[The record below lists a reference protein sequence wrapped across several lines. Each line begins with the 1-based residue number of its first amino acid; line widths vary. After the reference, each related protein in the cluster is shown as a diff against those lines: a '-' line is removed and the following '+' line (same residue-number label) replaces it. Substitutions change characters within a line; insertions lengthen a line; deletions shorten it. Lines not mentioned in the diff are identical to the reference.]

1 MGLCGPSFVTLTD
14 IQCRFPD
21 AFTKGRK
28 WFHPGPIV
36 FRRLFGTKHRACTGD
51 AATRLVVQGRARKK
65 SADLPDKS
73 GTGPACGAARGEVEG
88 FMPRIA
94 LYPGSFDP
102 VTNGHLDVVRH
113 AVGLC
118 DRLIVA
124 IGVNTT
130 KKPLF
135 STEERLEMVEE
146 VFAPIAAAAGCA
158 FDCTTY
164 DGLTVVAAQKQGA
177 TIMIRGL
184 RDGTDLDFEMQIS
197 GMNEAMAPEVH
208 TVFVPASVA
217 VRPITATLV
226 RQIAGMGGDVS
237 AFVPPSVAASLKT
250 KFAG

>member
-1 MGLCGPSFVTLTD
+1 
-14 IQCRFPD
+14 
-21 AFTKGRK
+21 
-28 WFHPGPIV
+28 
-36 FRRLFGTKHRACTGD
+36 
-51 AATRLVVQGRARKK
+51 
-65 SADLPDKS
+65 
-73 GTGPACGAARGEVEG
+73 
-88 FMPRIA
+88 MPRIA

-124 IGVNTT
+124 IGVHAS

-135 STEERLEMVEE
+135 STEERLDMARE
-146 VFAPIAAAAGCA
+146 VFAPVAAKAACA

-164 DGLTVVAAQKQGA
+164 DNLTVAAAQKHGA
-177 TIMIRGL
+177 TILVRGL
-184 RDGTDLDFEMQIS
+184 RDGTDLDFEMQIA
-197 GMNEAMAPEVH
+197 GMNEAMAPGVQ

-226 RQIAGMGGDVS
+226 RQIAQMGGDVS
-237 AFVPPSVAASLKT
+237 AFVPQLVAGRLKA